1 MQQNNK
7 LKQEDMVYTV
17 LNVEIEKVPTLVA
30 FSDEKRDEAMQWL
43 VEQGVSVSNDDL
55 DEYYEN
61 YNMVMFN
68 IYGVLP
74 LSGNGVYGL
83 YESDEDGIVEQD
95 IIPFDIEIVKKR
107 FGVEDVSERIKE
119 NEITLC
125 DNENEYATCWCHKIN
140 KLFA

>member
-1 MQQNNK
+1 
-7 LKQEDMVYTV
+7 MVYTIF
-17 LNVEIEKVPTLVA
+17 NVEIQKVPTVVA

-55 DEYYEN
+55 DEYYETD
-61 YNMVMFN
+61 NMYMVN
-68 IYGVLP
+68 IDGILSEAENETYGVF
-74 LSGNGVYGL
+74 
-83 YESDEDGIVEQD
+83 ESDEDGIVEQD

-125 DNENEYATCWCHKIN
+125 DNGNEFSTCWCHKIN
-140 KLFA
+140 KLFT

>member
-1 MQQNNK
+1 
-7 LKQEDMVYTV
+7 MVYTV
-17 LNVEIEKVPTLVA
+17 LNAEIEKVPTLVA

-61 YNMVMFN
+61 YNMSMFN
-68 IYGVLP
+68 IYGI
-74 LSGNGVYGL
+74 LSEAENETYGVF
-83 YESDEDGIVEQD
+83 ESDEDGIVEQD

-107 FGVEDVSERIKE
+107 FGVEDVSERIKD

-125 DNENEYATCWCHKIN
+125 DNENEYATCRCFKIS

>member
-1 MQQNNK
+1 
-7 LKQEDMVYTV
+7 MVYTV
-17 LNVEIEKVPTLVA
+17 LNVEIKKVPTLVA

-43 VEQGVSVSNDDL
+43 VEQGVSVSSDDL

-61 YNMVMFN
+61 YNMSMFN

-83 YESDEDGIVEQD
+83 FESDEDGIVEQD
-95 IIPFDIEIVKKR
+95 IIPFDIEIVRKR
-107 FGVEDVSERIKE
+107 FGVDDVSERIKE

-125 DNENEYATCWCHKIN
+125 DNENEFSTCWCHKIS

>member
-1 MQQNNK
+1 
-7 LKQEDMVYTV
+7 MVYTI
-17 LNVEIEKVPTLVA
+17 LNVEIQKVPTVVA
-30 FSDEKRDEAMQWL
+30 FSYEKRDEAMQWL
-43 VEQGVSVSNDDL
+43 GEQGVGVSNDDL

-61 YNMVMFN
+61 YNMSMFN

-95 IIPFDIEIVKKR
+95 IIPFDIEIVRKR

>member
-1 MQQNNK
+1 
-7 LKQEDMVYTV
+7 MVYTI
-17 LNVEIEKVPTLVA
+17 LNVEIQKVPTVVA
-30 FSDEKRDEAMQWL
+30 FSDRRSDEAMQWL
-43 VEQGVSVSNDDL
+43 VEQGVGVSNDDL

-61 YNMVMFN
+61 YNMNMFN

-74 LSGNGVYGL
+74 LSENETYGV

-95 IIPFDIEIVKKR
+95 IIPFDIESVKKR
-107 FGVEDVSERIKE
+107 FGGEEVSERIKE

-125 DNENEYATCWCHKIN
+125 DNENEYATCWCHKIQ

>member
-7 LKQEDMVYTV
+7 LKQEDMVYTI
-17 LNVEIEKVPTLVA
+17 LNVEIQKVPTLVA

-43 VEQGVSVSNDDL
+43 GEQGVGVSNDDL

-74 LSGNGVYGL
+74 LSENGVYGVF
-83 YESDEDGIVEQD
+83 ESDEDGIVEQD
-95 IIPFDIEIVKKR
+95 IIPFDIEIVRKR
-107 FGVEDVSERIKE
+107 FGVKDVSERIKE

>member
-1 MQQNNK
+1 
-7 LKQEDMVYTV
+7 MVYTV
-17 LNVEIEKVPTLVA
+17 LNVEIGKVPTLVA

-43 VEQGVSVSNDDL
+43 VEQGVEVSNDDL

-61 YNMVMFN
+61 YNMDMFN
-68 IYGVLP
+68 IYDVLP
-74 LSGNGVYGL
+74 LSENETYGVF
-83 YESDEDGIVEQD
+83 ESDEDGIVEQD
-95 IIPFDIEIVKKR
+95 IIPFDIEIVRKR

>member
-1 MQQNNK
+1 
-7 LKQEDMVYTV
+7 MVYTI
-17 LNVEIEKVPTLVA
+17 LNVEIQKVPTVVA
-30 FSDEKRDEAMQWL
+30 FSDEKRDDAMRWL
-43 VEQGVSVSNDDL
+43 VEQGIEVSNDDL
-55 DEYYEN
+55 DDYYEN
-61 YNMVMFN
+61 DNMVMVN

-74 LSGNGVYGL
+74 LSENETYGVF
-83 YESDEDGIVEQD
+83 ESDEDGIVEQD

-125 DNENEYATCWCHKIN
+125 DNENEFSTCWCHKIQ

>member
-1 MQQNNK
+1 
-7 LKQEDMVYTV
+7 MVYTI

-43 VEQGVSVSNDDL
+43 VEQGVEVSNDDL

-61 YNMVMFN
+61 DNMVMVN

-74 LSGNGVYGL
+74 LDENETYCVF
-83 YESDEDGIVEQD
+83 ESDEDGITEQD
-95 IIPFDIEIVKKR
+95 IIPFDIEIIRKR
-107 FGVEDVSERIKE
+107 FGCEDVSERIKE

-125 DNENEYATCWCHKIN
+125 DNENEFSTCWCHKIQ

>member
-1 MQQNNK
+1 
-7 LKQEDMVYTV
+7 MVYTV
-17 LNVEIEKVPTLVA
+17 LNVEIEKTPRLVA

-43 VEQGVSVSNDDL
+43 VEQGVDVSNDDL
-55 DEYYEN
+55 DDYYEN
-61 YNMVMFN
+61 YNMNMFN

-74 LSGNGVYGL
+74 LSENETYGI

-107 FGVEDVSERIKE
+107 FGVEDVSERIKD

-125 DNENEYATCWCHKIN
+125 DNENEYAICRCFKIS
-140 KLFA
+140 KLFV

>member
-1 MQQNNK
+1 
-7 LKQEDMVYTV
+7 MVYTI
-17 LNVEIEKVPTLVA
+17 LNVEIEKVPTVVA
-30 FSDEKRDEAMQWL
+30 FSDDKRDEAMQWL
-43 VEQGVSVSNDDL
+43 VEQGVEVSNDDL

-61 YNMVMFN
+61 YNMNMFN

-74 LSGNGVYGL
+74 LSENETYGVF
-83 YESDEDGIVEQD
+83 ESDEDGIVEQD

-107 FGVEDVSERIKE
+107 FGGEDVSERIKE

-125 DNENEYATCWCHKIN
+125 DNENEYATCRCHKIN

>member
-1 MQQNNK
+1 
-7 LKQEDMVYTV
+7 MVYTV
-17 LNVEIEKVPTLVA
+17 LNVEIEKVPTIVA

-43 VEQGVSVSNDDL
+43 AEQGVSVNNDDL

-61 YNMVMFN
+61 YNMNMFN

-74 LSGNGVYGL
+74 LSENETYGV

-95 IIPFDIEIVKKR
+95 IIPFDIKSVKER
-107 FGVEDVSERIKE
+107 FGCEDVSERIKD

-125 DNENEYATCWCHKIN
+125 DNENEYATCRCFKIYR
-140 KLFA
+140 LFT

>member
-1 MQQNNK
+1 
-7 LKQEDMVYTV
+7 MVYTV

-30 FSDEKRDEAMQWL
+30 FSDERRDEAMQWL
-43 VEQGVSVSNDDL
+43 VEQGVGVSNDDL

-61 YNMVMFN
+61 YNMSMFN

-95 IIPFDIEIVKKR
+95 IIPFDIESVKKR

>member
-1 MQQNNK
+1 
-7 LKQEDMVYTV
+7 MVYTI

-30 FSDEKRDEAMQWL
+30 FSDDKRDEAMQWL
-43 VEQGVSVSNDDL
+43 VEQGVSVSNADL
-55 DEYYEN
+55 DEYYAN
-61 YNMVMFN
+61 DNMIMVN

-74 LSGNGVYGL
+74 LSENETYGVF
-83 YESDEDGIVEQD
+83 ESDEDGIVEQD

-107 FGVEDVSERIKE
+107 FGVKDVSERIKE

-125 DNENEYATCWCHKIN
+125 DNENEFSTCWCHKIN

>member
-1 MQQNNK
+1 
-7 LKQEDMVYTV
+7 MVYTI
-17 LNVEIEKVPTLVA
+17 LNVEIEKVPTIVA

-43 VEQGVSVSNDDL
+43 VEQGVGVSNDDL

-61 YNMVMFN
+61 YNMSMFN
-68 IYGVLP
+68 IYDVLP

-95 IIPFDIEIVKKR
+95 IIPFDIEIVRKR